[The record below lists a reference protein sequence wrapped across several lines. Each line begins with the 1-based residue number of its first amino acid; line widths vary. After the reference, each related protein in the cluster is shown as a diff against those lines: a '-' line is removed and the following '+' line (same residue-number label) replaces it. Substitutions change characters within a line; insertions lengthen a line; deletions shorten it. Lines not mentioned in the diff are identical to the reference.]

1 MGSGGR
7 GRVYGQVVEFLKQSS
22 KECRSQPLRFEVDA
36 GHRAGDSLGISCH
49 NGARL
54 AARTRNSSVG
64 IYSKNRQAS
73 VIFFRRGFV
82 GAFRA
87 PEAVTRSNV
96 WRASNL
102 SRFSRDVTSAVVSQG
117 SIVRRQTAESLGVSS
132 VKGSRGILE
141 SLGHYGRC
149 YFELSKVRLS
159 SFVVLSTAV
168 GFWMGS
174 GDTVDWTGLGL
185 TSFGTM
191 LCAAS
196 ANSFNQ
202 LLEISNDSR
211 MKRTM
216 RRPLPAGR
224 IGVPHALAFAVT
236 AGVSGVALLAS
247 KINVLTAELG
257 AANIVLYALV
267 YTPLKQLHF
276 INTWVGAVVGAI
288 PPLMGWAGAAGR
300 IDAGG
305 WVLASGL
312 YFWQIP
318 HFMAL
323 AYFCRHDY
331 AAGGYKML
339 SLLDASGRRTASCAL
354 RNCLYLLP
362 LGFAAQHFGVT
373 SEYFGWENLVLTS
386 GIGAMA
392 ALFYLRPNPE
402 TARRLFRSSLIYLP
416 FFMSAMVFHRRPNAI
431 LNVES
436 IKSVELK
443 REHLSEAEFNSE
455 DKDTLIFPSKCQKT
469 IMHRPP
475 IAFISYA
482 PFPFLPAP
490 DY

>member
-1 MGSGGR
+1 MGGGGR
-7 GRVYGQVVEFLKQSS
+7 GRVYGQVVELLKQSS
-22 KECRSQPLRFEVDA
+22 KEWSSQPLRFEVDA
-36 GHRAGDSLGISCH
+36 VHRGGDSLGISCH
-49 NGARL
+49 NWARL
-54 AARTRNSSVG
+54 AARTRKLSVG
-64 IYSKNRQAS
+64 ITSENRRAS
-73 VIFFRRGFV
+73 VILFQRGFV

-87 PEAVTRSNV
+87 PEAVTRSNA
-96 WRASNL
+96 WRASNA

-117 SIVRRQTAESLGVSS
+117 SIVRRQTAESVGVTS
-132 VKGSRGILE
+132 VRVAKGSRGILQ

-159 SFVVLSTAV
+159 SFVVLSTSV
-168 GFWMGS
+168 GYWVGS
-174 GDTVDWTGLGL
+174 GETVDWTGLGL

-202 LLEISNDSR
+202 LLEIANDSR

-236 AGVSGVALLAS
+236 AGVTGVTLLAS

-267 YTPLKQLHF
+267 YTPLKQIHF

-373 SEYFGWENLVLTS
+373 SGYFGWENLVLTS

-416 FFMSAMVFHRRPNAI
+416 FFMSAMVFHRRPNTI
-431 LNVES
+431 SNVEAMG
-436 IKSVELK
+436 SVELR
-443 REHLSEAEFNSE
+443 REPISEAEFNSE
-455 DKDTLIFPSKCQKT
+455 DKETSKCQTT